1 MSNKSAAKIHLRS
14 YDDLFGVGKP
24 TGSDSD
30 QVVEVLL
37 TDLLP
42 FKNHP
47 FRVTDDEKMAEL
59 AESVRKYGVLTPGIV
74 RPCPGR
80 GYELIAGHRRKRAS
94 ELAGNTTMPVFIRN
108 CTDDEAVVF
117 MVDSNFQRENIL
129 PSEKARAYAMK
140 YEALKHQ
147 GAKKEKDTAQEV
159 GESTGD
165 SARTVQRYIRLA
177 CLTEKLLA
185 YVDQGKILLVA
196 GEKLSYL
203 TQEEQGW
210 VAEAVADGSAFPTAV
225 QAAQMKNLKND
236 GTLTEKK
243 VREILAGKKH
253 SRLSLTL
260 PERRIRDY
268 FPDGYT
274 KEQMEEVIYSL
285 LTKWKNGEKEE
296 A

>member
-1 MSNKSAAKIHLRS
+1 MRSKSAAKIQLRS
-14 YDDLFGVGKP
+14 YDDLFGGGKQ
-24 TGSDSD
+24 TSSDSD
-30 QVVEVLL
+30 QVVEVPL

-47 FRVTDDEKMAEL
+47 FRVLDDEKMAEL

-94 ELAGNTTMPVFIRN
+94 ELVGNTTMPVFIRN

-147 GAKKEKDTAQEV
+147 GTKKEKDTAQEV

-165 SARTVQRYIRLA
+165 SARTVQRYIRLT
-177 CLTEKLLA
+177 CLIEKLLM

-210 VAEAVADGSAFPTAV
+210 VEKAIVSGSPFPSAGQAD
-225 QAAQMKNLKND
+225 QMKNLKYD
-236 GTLTEKK
+236 GKLTEKK
-243 VREILAGKKH
+243 VREILTGKKH
-253 SRLSLTL
+253 SRSSLTL

>member
-94 ELAGNTTMPVFIRN
+94 ELAGNTR
-108 CTDDEAVVF
+108 CRYL
-117 MVDSNFQRENIL
+117 S
-129 PSEKARAYAMK
+129 
-140 YEALKHQ
+140 
-147 GAKKEKDTAQEV
+147 G
-159 GESTGD
+159 
-165 SARTVQRYIRLA
+165 TVQMMR
-177 CLTEKLLA
+177 
-185 YVDQGKILLVA
+185 Q
-196 GEKLSYL
+196 
-203 TQEEQGW
+203 
-210 VAEAVADGSAFPTAV
+210 
-225 QAAQMKNLKND
+225 
-236 GTLTEKK
+236 
-243 VREILAGKKH
+243 
-253 SRLSLTL
+253 LSLWWIRIFSVKISFPVKR
-260 PERRIRDY
+260 PERM
-268 FPDGYT
+268 P
-274 KEQMEEVIYSL
+274 
-285 LTKWKNGEKEE
+285 
-296 A
+296 